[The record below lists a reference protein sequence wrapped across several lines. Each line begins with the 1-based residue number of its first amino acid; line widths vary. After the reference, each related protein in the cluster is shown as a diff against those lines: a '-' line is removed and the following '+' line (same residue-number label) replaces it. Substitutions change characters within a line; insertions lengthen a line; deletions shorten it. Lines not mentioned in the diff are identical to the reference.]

1 MRINEINNNFLPDE
15 ELAQAVSHL
24 DSAMRILYKD
34 PAFRPE
40 ATQIFQIIE
49 ELELLMN

>member
-1 MRINEINNNFLPDE
+1 MRINEINNDFLSDE

-24 DSAMRILYKD
+24 DSAFRILSKD

-40 ATQIFQIIE
+40 TFQIFKILE
-49 ELELLMN
+49 ELELLLD